1 MIILCPFYRDLNKH
15 EKRITPGK
23 IDTTFRYKRALHILE
38 ESFNRHHTGIDKF
51 LICTDNTTQFNTQ
64 STAKKHRIDC
74 KGKNLM
80 ESLIHSNTSIVEQYD
95 NAKLILCG
103 SDHIVLKPLSR
114 LFKDSFDIA
123 IMMRRNTGKVNNAV
137 VLVNATPTNTTGI
150 QEFFHLR
157 QRIYYE
163 LKERTQDWGGDQES
177 LRVALQQ
184 LGLLPE
190 KASWKKTRLYNALGL
205 TFKFFDYDSNGIYG
219 VNKQRIKMLRDMPAL
234 PTRLPPLY
242 SHDTLF
248 LDFKGERKQFYE
260 RIYEEVCYK
269 ANPYYFKR

>member
-23 IDTTFRYKRALHILE
+23 IDTTFRYKRALSILE

-95 NAKLILCG
+95 NAMLILCG
-103 SDHIVLKPLSR
+103 SDHIILKNLAP

-123 IMMRRNTGKVNNAV
+123 IMMRRNTDKVNNAV
-137 VLVNATPTNTTGI
+137 VLVNSTPTNTASI
-150 QEFFHLR
+150 QEFFNLR

-163 LKERTQDWGGDQES
+163 LKERTRDWGGDQES
-177 LRVALQQ
+177 LRIALQQ
-184 LGLLPE
+184 IGLLPE
-190 KASWKKTRLYNALGL
+190 KDSW
-205 TFKFFDYDSNGIYG
+205 NGIYG
-219 VNKQRIKMLRDMPAL
+219 VNKQRIKMLQGLPAL
-234 PTRLPPLY
+234 PNQLPPLY
-242 SHDTLF
+242 NRNTLF
-248 LDFKGERKQFYE
+248 LDFKGERKQVFNRVYE
-260 RIYEEVCYK
+260 DIRSNSGLYRL
-269 ANPYYFKR
+269 KR

>member
-23 IDTTFRYKRALHILE
+23 IDTTFRYKRALSILE
-38 ESFNRHHTGIDKF
+38 ESFNKHHTGIDKF

-95 NAKLILCG
+95 NAMLILCG
-103 SDHIVLKPLSR
+103 SDHIILKNLAP

-123 IMMRRNTGKVNNAV
+123 IMMRRNTDKVNNAV
-137 VLVNATPTNTTGI
+137 VLVNSTPTNAASI
-150 QEFFHLR
+150 QEFFNLR

-163 LKERTQDWGGDQES
+163 LKERTRDWGGDQES
-177 LRVALQQ
+177 LRIALQQ
-184 LGLLPE
+184 IGLLPE
-190 KASWKKTRLYNALGL
+190 KDSWKLPRLQNALGI

-219 VNKQRIKMLRDMPAL
+219 VNKQRIKMLQGLPAM

-242 SHDTLF
+242 NRSTLF
-248 LDFKGERKQFYE
+248 LDFKGERKKIFNRVYE
-260 RIYEEVCYK
+260 DIRSNSGLYRL
-269 ANPYYFKR
+269 KR